1 LQSIGRAQIL
11 GTQFMPDADGK
22 MGQGQ
27 YDKALIPDSLREALG
42 VPSLA
47 DQDIERQRYEAERAA
62 AKK

>member
-1 LQSIGRAQIL
+1 
-11 GTQFMPDADGK
+11 